1 MRGGVVVIVVGMQW
15 RCAGDFSNRRQGL
28 AGGKAGATHTASA
41 CSKQG
46 VAEFIFRATT
56 RFRATTT
63 TSSTPHAAAFFAGVR
78 KGDRVLEIDGL
89 PAESLTLDE
98 TTTLLRGP
106 VGSNVSLVVA
116 PAGPAAQPPRVLDL
130 ERRQLPQ
137 PALRAAQLPLPDGR
151 FVQYV

>member
-1 MRGGVVVIVVGMQW
+1 MTTM
-15 RCAGDFSNRRQGL
+15 CMAGR
-28 AGGKAGATHTASA
+28 
-41 CSKQG
+41 
-46 VAEFIFRATT
+46 
-56 RFRATTT
+56 
-63 TSSTPHAAAFFAGVR
+63 PAGVR

-106 VGSNVSLVVA
+106 VGSSVTLTVA
-116 PAGPAAQPPRVLDL
+116 PAGPGSQPPRVLEL

-137 PALRAAQLPLPDGR
+137 PALRDTRIALPDGR